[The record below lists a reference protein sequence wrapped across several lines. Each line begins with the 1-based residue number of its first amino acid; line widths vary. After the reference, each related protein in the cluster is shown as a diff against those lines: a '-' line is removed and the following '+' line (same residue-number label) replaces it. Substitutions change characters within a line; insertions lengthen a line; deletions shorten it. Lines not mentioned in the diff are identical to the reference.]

1 MEDTMNRLHRLAI
14 TAVAFLAASGA
25 QADETVK
32 WLHIEQN
39 PAQVAIWNQAAQAF
53 DAKNPGTKVDLQFL
67 ENEAFKAKLTTILQS
82 RDKPAIFYSW
92 AGGVLKV
99 QVEAGVLEDLTDK
112 LQGYADALTPTAL
125 DAFRVNGRIYGVPQ
139 AISEVGFFYNKALL
153 ARAGVDAGSIKT
165 WDDLLA
171 AVKAIKATGITP
183 LAVGGAEKWPLSLFW
198 SYLCLREGGKAGFEA
213 ALRGEDGGFAGPAF
227 VKAGTNFKQL
237 ADLQPFQPGYLGT
250 KNQPAIGLFADGK
263 AAMTLGISVVYAQQ
277 RVAAADRKGLPDD
290 QLGWVDFPT
299 VSGGKGLPTDTLGGI
314 NGWLVSKGAPHAA
327 VPFLESFVSLEI
339 QEKLA
344 AAGYLIPVVKGAA
357 AAIGSPFMRHI
368 ADELARSTYHQ
379 NFYDQ
384 TLGPNV
390 GRVVNDATAELAGGT
405 MTPEDAAKAV
415 ETAWKQG
422 N

>member
-1 MEDTMNRLHRLAI
+1 MNRLNSLAI
-14 TAVAFLAASGA
+14 AATALLAASGA

-53 DAKNPGTKVDLQFL
+53 GAENPGTKVNLQFL

-92 AGGVLKV
+92 AGGVLKA

-112 LQGYADALTPTAL
+112 LKGYADTLTPTAL

-139 AISEVGFFYNKALL
+139 AISEVGLFYNKALM
-153 ARAGVDAGSIKT
+153 AKAGVDAGTIKT

-171 AVKAIKATGITP
+171 AVRTIKAAGITP
-183 LAVGGAEKWPLSLFW
+183 LAAGGGDKWPLSFFW
-198 SYLCLREGGKAGFEA
+198 SYLSLREGGKAGFEA

-227 VKAGTNFKQL
+227 VKAGSDFKQL
-237 ADLQPFQPGYLGT
+237 ADLQPFQPGYLGA

-263 AAMTLGISVVYAQQ
+263 AAMTLAISVVYAQQ
-277 RVAAADRKGLPDD
+277 RALAADKIGLSED
-290 QLGWVDFPT
+290 QMGWIDFPA

-314 NGWLVSKGAPHAA
+314 NGWLVSKGAPNAT
-327 VPFLESFVSLEI
+327 VPFLESFVSPEV
-339 QEKLA
+339 QQKLA
-344 AAGYLIPVVKGAA
+344 SAGFLIPVVKGASA
-357 AAIGSPFMRHI
+357 AVSSPFMRHI

-390 GRVVNDATAELAGGT
+390 GRVVNDAIAELAGGT
-405 MTPEDAAKAV
+405 MTPEDVVKAV
-415 ETAWKQG
+415 EAAWRQG